1 MKQILIIAALLAA
14 TSGLAQDKLSREESL
29 KYAFIACNNLKAMLD
44 TPIPTDPDVKRPVAI
59 RHENY
64 GGLVLP
70 ESRLSAQSFAIAGKE
85 AVAVGQL
92 WLVKLAPLS
101 AGQAVAADRL
111 RTVHIVAGDQEADV
125 VLCAVG
131 VQKNGDG
138 ALELLVYGKGKEP
151 VLRTPLKSIS
161 GAQDNPIDMAAERK
175 DEGGEITLKFVGK
188 YEATFMVTDP
198 DA

>member
-1 MKQILIIAALLAA
+1 MKQILILVALLA
-14 TSGLAQDKLSREESL
+14 TVSGLAQEKLSREESL
-29 KYAFIACNNLKAMLD
+29 KYAFIACGNLKAMLD

-70 ESRLSAQSFAIAGKE
+70 ESRLSAESFAKAGRE

-101 AGQAVAADRL
+101 AGQAVAAEKL

-125 VLCAVG
+125 VLCALA

-138 ALELLVYGKGKEP
+138 ALELLVYGKGKDP

-161 GAQDNPIDMAAERK
+161 AAQENPIDMAAERK

>member
-1 MKQILIIAALLAA
+1 MKQILILVALLAA
-14 TSGLAQDKLSREESL
+14 VSGLAQEKLSREESL
-29 KYAFIACNNLKAMLD
+29 KYAFIACGNLKAMLD

-70 ESRLSAQSFAIAGKE
+70 ESRLSAESFAKAGKE

-101 AGQAVAADRL
+101 AGQAVAAEKL

-125 VLCAVG
+125 VLCALA

-138 ALELLVYGKGKEP
+138 ALELLVYGKGKDP

-161 GAQDNPIDMAAERK
+161 AAQENPIDMAAERK

>member
-1 MKQILIIAALLAA
+1 MKQILILVALLA
-14 TSGLAQDKLSREESL
+14 TVSGLAQEKLSREESL
-29 KYAFIACNNLKAMLD
+29 KYAFIACANLKAMLD

-70 ESRLSAQSFAIAGKE
+70 ESRLSAESFAKAGRE

-101 AGQAVAADRL
+101 AGQAVAAEKL

-125 VLCAVG
+125 VLCALA

-138 ALELLVYGKGKEP
+138 ALELLVYGKGKDP

-161 GAQDNPIDMAAERK
+161 AAQENPIDMAAERK